1 MNLNSKIL
9 KRLYEIDEPYSFLDV
24 LRLYLDV
31 SFFHK
36 FIAKVIGFI
45 AFIGTIC
52 SVIGISIVDI
62 FFIDI
67 KYRNLIILILLAFI
81 IILVLY
87 IIIYPSVQFLKDYLK
102 IKRET
107 IKDNKNCFIFNYHCY
122 GLFKELENVRYILK
136 DDGSMYI
143 ENKMTIVPTTENLY
157 SIEERCKSSQFDN
170 RDVSLD
176 IHSKGSSKTKISNS
190 LIVNGISE
198 KIWKIKF
205 VPSLDKN
212 KPFTFIL
219 KEELPK
225 NTFSM
230 TKESLPV
237 HLKYEYVSHQVRY
250 PTEVLNM
257 ELLFPE
263 KLVPIDYEPDVWFGD
278 GGLSNSNELARILN
292 KNDTTAIFEDDSI
305 DDGRILL
312 RLKIEFP
319 ILGLMYVIHWNN
331 S

>member
-45 AFIGTIC
+45 AFLGAVC
-52 SVIGISIVDI
+52 SIIGISIADI
-62 FFIDI
+62 YADI
-67 KYRNLIILILLAFI
+67 KYRSLIISLLLAFI
-81 IILVLY
+81 IIFIIY
-87 IIIYPSVQFLKDYLK
+87 IIAYPSIQFLKDYLK

-107 IKDNKNCFIFNYHCY
+107 IKDNKNCFVFNYHCY
-122 GLFKELENVRYILK
+122 GLYKELENVRYVLK
-136 DDGSMYI
+136 DNGSMYV
-143 ENKMTIVPTTENLY
+143 ENKTTIVPTTENLY
-157 SIEERCKSSQFDN
+157 SIEERCRSSQFN
-170 RDVSLD
+170 SRDVNFS
-176 IHSKGSSKTKISNS
+176 INTSGASRTKISSS

-205 VPSLDKN
+205 VPSVEKN
-212 KPFTFIL
+212 SPFTIIL
-219 KEELPK
+219 KEELP
-225 NTFSM
+225 NNSFSM

-237 HLKYEYVSHQVRY
+237 HLKYEYVSHQIRY
-250 PTEVLNM
+250 PTKLLNM
-257 ELLFPE
+257 ELVFPE
-263 KLVPIDYEPDVWFGD
+263 RLLPTDYEPDVWFGD

-292 KNDTTAIFEDDSI
+292 KNDTTAIFEDESTDNN
-305 DDGRILL
+305 RTLL

-331 S
+331 P